1 MNNLPNARYNQ
12 IVTNNVITCH
22 GTVTKIAVLL
32 HSESGIPFPSDL

>member
-22 GTVTKIAVLL
+22 DIVTKKAVIL
-32 HSESGIPFPSDL
+32 HSESENTLSE